1 MPGAL
6 LTDLYELNMA
16 ASYLRRGMRGNATF
30 SLYVRTLPPGRGFLV
45 AVGQDSALAFL
56 EGLSF
61 DHEDLAYLASIGF
74 DDASLSQLRELRFI
88 GDVWAVPEGRVV
100 HANEPILEVTAP
112 IAVAQLVET
121 FLLNAVTLGTTI
133 ASKAVRYRLAAE
145 GHDLVDFAMRRTHG
159 IDASIVVAWA
169 SAIAGFTATSNV
181 EAARRLDLTPTGTMA
196 HAYVESFPG
205 EREAFEA
212 FAEDFPERSTFLV
225 DTYDTLGGV
234 RTAIDVIRERR
245 LTEGLGVRLDSG
257 DLDALS
263 RGARTLLDDA
273 GLPEVRIVASG
284 GLDERDVASLVAAGA
299 PIDAFGVG
307 TQLGVSYDAPCLES
321 VYKLVR
327 YDGRQVVKLSSGKQT
342 LPGEKQVFRSGQ
354 GDVLGMRDEDLP
366 GDRLLE
372 AVMRDGVRLAPATT
386 VAEARSRLES
396 DLAALPEAAKRL
408 EEPERVAVG
417 ISAALRAAAAA
428 AREDA
433 VARAGT

>member
-30 SLYVRTLPPGRGFLV
+30 SLYVRTLPPERGFLV
-45 AVGQDSALAFL
+45 AVGQDAALAFL

-74 DDASLSQLRELRFI
+74 DDASVAQLRELRFI

-100 HANEPILEVTAP
+100 HANEPILEVTAS

-133 ASKAVRYRLAAE
+133 ASKAVRYRLAAD
-145 GHDLVDFAMRRTHG
+145 GRDLVDFAMRRTHG
-159 IDASIVVAWA
+159 IEASIVVARA
-169 SAIAGFTATSNV
+169 SAIAGFAATSNV

-245 LTEGLGVRLDSG
+245 LTDGLGVRLDSG

-307 TQLGVSYDAPCLES
+307 TQLGVSYDAPSLES

-342 LPGEKQVFRSGQ
+342 LPGEKQVFRSRQ

-366 GDRLLE
+366 GERLLG

-396 DLAALPEAAKRL
+396 DLAALPEAVKRL
-408 EEPERVAVG
+408 ENPERVAVG

-433 VARAGT
+433 VAHSGT